1 MCLFDIRRDQGG
13 DERYASG
20 IGAGGLAYAEWNW
33 QYVMSVDTRKLQG
46 NTSSLCGGAQQFT
59 ERHQKFLYSLRNTP
73 VIFQVINVYHFT
85 VSWMCCS
92 GASAH

>member
-46 NTSSLCGGAQQFT
+46 NTSSLWRRRAAVHRAADQTQIIT
-59 ERHQKFLYSLRNTP
+59 L
-73 VIFQVINVYHFT
+73 
-85 VSWMCCS
+85 
-92 GASAH
+92 